1 MNITNLEITQA
12 TIELS
17 LAFSFI
23 VIALLLI
30 FHSIKKEGMK
40 EFITMFF
47 TISTLLIFES
57 LAYICRGN
65 TNTFCIFITRV
76 SNFMVFLLNFF
87 LMSIFIRYL
96 FSIFESYNIKQS
108 KIYIR
113 IIDGVFLL
121 AFIILFI
128 NLFTGWMY
136 SFNKLNYYKR
146 NYMWY
151 GFTALSL
158 VLPITC
164 SVLCIKNR
172 ASLSKII
179 ICSILIYVWLPIIFV
194 IIQAFI
200 YGYSIISIA
209 SAVDLFIMFAFYLM
223 EIRNNK
229 MEDYDAI
236 NYKIK
241 KIQSFIIFSFLSI
254 LISASIIL
262 CVVSIN
268 RMVKENNKN
277 NEIIVSNII
286 SDKIEYELERLVTV
300 SETMSQAF
308 SMKEALKNSSR
319 DNPYNVE
326 EDMKNYLGSI
336 KDGFGYQMVYA
347 VSDNSKV
354 YYNYSGYSRTIN
366 EADYGEDIW
375 YKNFYESDKLLEIN
389 IDTDKD
395 TDYVLSVFINAKV
408 LDENNNIIGIC
419 GVGIGVS
426 FFQDIIKEYE
436 DNYNANIS
444 LVNKE
449 GIVKISSDTKEI
461 DNISIDNSSF
471 NDIDFETFKSIK
483 INGVSTLSKHIGI
496 ADYYIIINYFN
507 NIYKTKT
514 IIVPSLIIF
523 AIGLFLLGTFFIMTY
538 IEDKR
543 AHNTIIE
550 KKKAAITDEMTGLLN
565 RSAYEQDINDYNNM
579 DLRDYAVIQF
589 DINGLKV
596 VNDTYGHK
604 AGDELIVC
612 TAHFISNVLR
622 KFGKCYRVGG
632 DEFIS
637 IVKCSKEVL
646 EEHIKTLDYLCSKYK
661 GKYINEI
668 SVSMGVVYFVDHPNK
683 SISEMVV
690 LADDLMYDNKK
701 NYYKNKEKD
710 I

>member
-17 LAFSFI
+17 LAFAFI

-47 TISTLLIFES
+47 TISALLIFES

-65 TNTFCIFITRV
+65 TKTICIFATRV
-76 SNFMVFLLNFF
+76 CNFMVFLLNFF

-96 FSIFESYNIKQS
+96 FSIFKSYNIKQS

-128 NLFTGWMY
+128 NLFTGFMY
-136 SFNKLNYYKR
+136 TFDKSNYYKR

-158 VLPITC
+158 VLPIICTI
-164 SVLCIKNR
+164 LCIKNR
-172 ASLSKII
+172 TSLSKTII
-179 ICSILIYVWLPIIFV
+179 SSILIYVWLPILFV
-194 IIQAFI
+194 IIQSFI

-209 SAVDLFIMFAFYLM
+209 SAADLFIMFAFYLM

-229 MEDYDAI
+229 LENYDAI
-236 NYKIK
+236 NYKVK
-241 KIQSFIIFSFLSI
+241 KIQSVIIFSFLSI
-254 LISASIIL
+254 LISASILL

-286 SDKIEYELERLVTV
+286 SDKVEYELERLVTV

-308 SMKEALKNSSR
+308 SMKEALKNSSK

-347 VSDNSKV
+347 VSDSSKV

-375 YKNFYESDKLLEIN
+375 YKNFYDSDKLLEIN

-395 TDYVLSVFINAKV
+395 TDYVLSLFINAKV
-408 LDENNNIIGIC
+408 LDENNKVLGIC
-419 GVGIGVS
+419 GVGI
-426 FFQDIIKEYE
+426 DISIYQEIFKEYE
-436 DNYNANIS
+436 DDYNATIS
-444 LVNKE
+444 LVDKD
-449 GIVKISSDTKEI
+449 GLVKVSSNVK
-461 DNISIDNSSF
+461 NIDNSYLDNSYF
-471 NDIDFETFKSIK
+471 NTLASDTFNYKNK
-483 INGVSTLSKHIGI
+483 DGVATLSKHLGI
-496 ADYYIIINYFN
+496 ADYYIVISYYNAL
-507 NIYKTKT
+507 YKTKT
-514 IIVPSLIIF
+514 IIMPSLIIF
-523 AIGLFLLGTFFIMTY
+523 GIGIALLGTFFIMTY

-565 RSAYEQDINDYNNM
+565 RSAYEQDINDYINM
-579 DLRDYAVIQF
+579 DMSEYAVIQF

-632 DEFIS
+632 DEFIA

-646 EEHIKTLDYLCSKYK
+646 EEHIKTLDYLCSKHK
-661 GKYINEI
+661 GTYINEI
-668 SVSMGVVYFVDHPNK
+668 SFSMGVVYFADHPNK

-701 NYYKNKEKD
+701 NYYKNKEKEF
-710 I
+710 